1 MFTKWRPT
9 WGRISIAMPPKK
21 SKLKS
26 KTHNISSTS
35 SMEANTSNLER
46 LRVIREGHRRY
57 VSKLDQELTEILQG
71 EDKDYER
78 LNVIRQLLDGK
89 QDSLSEMDQEILSL
103 CEVTTIDKEIEES
116 EEFTASII
124 RLKCKI
130 ENASKV
136 NMPTQQNVGSA
147 QTTAQPV
154 NQNAVRTRLP
164 KLYLPKFRGDVT
176 QVEHLLGF
184 ISIGGTS

>member
-9 WGRISIAMPPKK
+9 WGRFSIAMPPKK
-21 SKLKS
+21 GKPKS
-26 KTHNISSTS
+26 KTHEISSTS
-35 SMEANTSNLER
+35 SMQANTSNLER

-57 VSKLDQELTEILQG
+57 VSKLDQEFTEMLQS

-78 LNVIRQLLDGK
+78 LNVMRQLLDGK
-89 QDSLSEMDQEILSL
+89 QESLSEMDQEILSL

-136 NMPTQQNVGSA
+136 NMPPSNTW
-147 QTTAQPV
+147 
-154 NQNAVRTRLP
+154 
-164 KLYLPKFRGDVT
+164 D
-176 QVEHLLGF
+176 LLKRHH
-184 ISIGGTS
+184 SQ

>member
-1 MFTKWRPT
+1 
-9 WGRISIAMPPKK
+9 MPPKK

-57 VSKLDQELTEILQG
+57 VSKLNQELTEILQG

-103 CEVTTIDKEIEES
+103 
-116 EEFTASII
+116 
-124 RLKCKI
+124 
-130 ENASKV
+130 
-136 NMPTQQNVGSA
+136 
-147 QTTAQPV
+147 
-154 NQNAVRTRLP
+154 
-164 KLYLPKFRGDVT
+164 
-176 QVEHLLGF
+176 
-184 ISIGGTS
+184 